1 MRDPYFNPE
10 NEPGTEDLTRHRGS
24 NTVSEFYRM
33 TFLIFLPIA
42 VVLICVQIY
51 GFWEADLSI
60 HDIWASDIS
69 LVIILALVP
78 SIMCT
83 VMAVYSLIQYFHYSR
98 VELINV
104 QNVVANMGD
113 GYHYYRLSVEVN
125 VNGETTYATTHRIFG
140 HIWSPLDRYVGRI
153 HRAGYDAKRKC
164 WVII

>member
-24 NTVSEFYRM
+24 NTESEFYR
-33 TFLIFLPIA
+33 TRILIALPIA
-42 VVLICVQIY
+42 VILICVQIY

-60 HDIWASDIS
+60 RDIWASDIS
-69 LVIILALVP
+69 LLIILALAP
-78 SIMCT
+78 SLMFT
-83 VMAVYSLIQYFHYSR
+83 ALTVYSLIQYFHYSR

-104 QNVVANMGD
+104 QNVVAKMCS
-113 GYHYYRLSVEVN
+113 GYQAYRLTVEVT

-140 HIWSPLDRYVGRI
+140 GIGIPLEQYVDRT